1 MSTSEIIIN
10 FRTGTNLDVDVIT
23 IVRALALQQSLPNR
37 VDNLLLKF
45 VEGIVNTNHSSLSIC
60 ALQSLTLRFS

>member
-10 FRTGTNLDVDVIT
+10 FRRGTNLDVDVIT

-37 VDNLLLKF
+37 VDNF
-45 VEGIVNTNHSSLSIC
+45 TS
-60 ALQSLTLRFS
+60 